1 MENENYVNNAEMEE
15 NEELGTKSKTV
26 LYSVLIAIVL
36 VVAFFLN
43 PSAADHQQKVNEMVS
58 SFERLHSH
66 KDRDFEIRA
75 EAPEALR
82 NLEYHSLGILSYT
95 IVKDPKIGGYAT
107 IGVLGYVH
115 PLFKLGF

>member
-1 MENENYVNNAEMEE
+1 MENENYVNNAEMED
-15 NEELGTKSKTV
+15 NEELGTKSKAV
-26 LYSVLIAIVL
+26 LYTVLIAVVL

-58 SFERLHSH
+58 HFERVHSH
-66 KDRDFEIRA
+66 KSHDFEIRA
-75 EAPEALR
+75 EAPKALR

-95 IVKDPKIGGYAT
+95 TIKDPKIGGYAT
-107 IGVLGYVH
+107 IGILGYVH